1 MIDEL
6 KKLRALTETLTGN
19 GYLRDQA
26 EEWEYAL
33 DAIPDYVYVI
43 NTKFQ
48 IKFVNR
54 LLAERLGK
62 EKSELYN
69 EICYKII
76 DREEIED
83 PPPSWR
89 ITLTRDK
96 PHVIDNVYLH
106 NMGGWF
112 TMTRSPI
119 YTKANKLLGFI
130 CVLQDITE
138 KRKALKDLIAREAT
152 LETIFNAA
160 PIGIGMITRKDRIIL
175 SVNKFLTDLLG
186 YREEELIGSSAR
198 IFYHSDEEFERVG
211 KIKHEEID
219 LHGTG
224 SIETKFVRKDGT
236 LLDIFLRTS
245 VLASDLNKLVFTVT
259 DITNRKK
266 RERQLKL
273 NEERLESALKLSSME
288 SYKQEEI
295 IEYALEEAVRLTGSK
310 IGYIHFVEEPG
321 ADLSNVQLSL
331 FMWSSGVHK
340 NCTAE
345 KAVHYPLT
353 EAGCWADCIRTRK
366 PVVHNDYQKLTSE
379 HGKKGLPEGHI
390 NLIRHMSIP
399 VMEEGNVVA
408 AAGVGNKETN
418 YNKSD
423 IRQLNLFMNSMW
435 DIVKRKQAESLAR
448 KSKEYFERLIK
459 STPIGIHVY
468 KVINDQ
474 LILTHFND
482 ASAKIL
488 GIDPKDVIGK
498 VMHEA
503 FPGHKEKGGLT
514 DIYKKIAIKGA
525 KPFETEMCNYQDDKI
540 KGVFSV
546 FAFQSDLNEVAVF
559 FTDVTEQTK
568 VRNELKESEQKY
580 RLIAENILDAIWT
593 IDTHLNFTYIN
604 PAIKTLMGYSP
615 EEWIGHN
622 ISEFS
627 TDEDFAYMAQ
637 KVGESLADPDFNAVT
652 FESHMLHKDGTNVP
666 IEINARALRD
676 DKGILIGFQGRTRV
690 LN

>member
-43 NTKFQ
+43 NNKFQ

-69 EICYKII
+69 KICYKII
-76 DREEIED
+76 DREEIEE
-83 PPPSWR
+83 PPSSWKV
-89 ITLTRDK
+89 TVTRDK
-96 PHVIDNVYLH
+96 PHVIENIYLR
-106 NMGGWF
+106 NMNGWF

-130 CVLQDITE
+130 CVLQDVTE

-160 PIGIGMITRKDRIIL
+160 PIGIGMITRKDRIFL
-175 SVNKFLTDLLG
+175 SVNKFFTDLLG
-186 YREEELIGSSAR
+186 YQEEELIGKSVRTVYS
-198 IFYHSDEEFERVG
+198 SDEEFKRVG

-219 LHGTG
+219 RHGTG
-224 SIETKFVRKDGT
+224 SIETKFITKNGK

-245 VLASDLNKLVFTVT
+245 VLASDPSKLVFTVT

-266 RERQLKL
+266 REKQLKL
-273 NEERLESALKLSSME
+273 NEDRLESALRLSSME
-288 SYKQEEI
+288 SYEQEEI
-295 IEYALEEAVRLTGSK
+295 IEYALEEAVRLTDSK

-321 ADLSNVQLSL
+321 ADLSEVQLSL

-345 KAVHYPLT
+345 KTIHYPLI
-353 EAGCWADCIRTRK
+353 EAGCWADCVRVKK
-366 PVVHNDYQKLTSE
+366 PVVHNDYQSLTAE
-379 HGKKGLPEGHI
+379 QGKKGLPEGHI
-390 NLIRHMSIP
+390 LLTRHMSVP
-399 VMEEGNVVA
+399 VMEEGRVVA
-408 AAGVGNKETN
+408 VAGVGNKDTD

-448 KSKEYFERLIK
+448 KSKEYFERLIN
-459 STPIGIHVY
+459 STPMGVFVY
-468 KVINDQ
+468 KLKGDD
-474 LILTHFND
+474 LILTHFNP
-482 ASAKIL
+482 AAQRIL
-488 GIDPKDVIGK
+488 KMNAIDHLGKEITEIFPKLND
-498 VMHEA
+498 
-503 FPGHKEKGGLT
+503 KGLVDT
-514 DIYKKIAIKGA
+514 YKKIASKGG
-525 KPFETEMCNYQDDKI
+525 KPFQNNEYSYSDDKVSGI
-540 KGVFSV
+540 FSV
-546 FAFQSDLNEVAVF
+546 FAFQSELNEIAVF
-559 FTDVTEQTK
+559 FTDITEQSL
-568 VRNELKESEQKY
+568 VEGRLKESEQKY
-580 RLIAENILDAIWT
+580 RLIAENVLDAIWT

-604 PAIKTLMGYSP
+604 PSIKDLMGFEP

-622 ISEFS
+622 ISEFA
-627 TDEDFAYMAQ
+627 TKEDFAYMAQ
-637 KVGESLADPDFNAVT
+637 KVGESLADPNFNDVT
-652 FESHMLHKDGTNVP
+652 FETKMLNKEGVNVP
-666 IEINARALRD
+666 IEINAKALRD
-676 DKGILIGFQGRTRV
+676 EKGNLIGFQGRTRV